1 MARSAEGWDNMLS
14 EQLDLPHFLVPR
26 HETLIEK
33 PAEPL
38 EVTLAPQRL
47 ELFDLSLHL
56 IDRAS
61 NGIFGFAK
69 AIDGP
74 L

>member
-38 EVTLAPQRL
+38 EVTLAAEGFQR
-47 ELFDLSLHL
+47 FDLSFDL
-56 IDRAS
+56 IDCAG

-74 L
+74 F